1 MAIVESAGI
10 SDVGRKRQNNE
21 DALFLDDALKFY
33 MVSDGMGGHQA
44 GEVASHM
51 VVETLANYLR
61 RFKADKQVDE
71 YIDTIDPALS
81 EDANVLLS
89 GIYLANRE
97 VYQASK
103 EKSSCRGMGATVSAV
118 YLTDD
123 TLITSNVGDSPIY
136 LVRRDSIDLLSVSHT
151 LMADT
156 RASTRGMSEE
166 VPENFKHVLTRAI
179 GAEETVKADTF
190 EIQCFKNDVVVI
202 CSDGLSNNVS
212 PEEIA
217 DVVRSNRTEKAC
229 HSLVALANDRG
240 GDDNI
245 SLIVLKINDVGYK
258 KKGIFGRIFGIDT

>member
-10 SDVGRKRQNNE
+10 TDVGRKRQNNE
-21 DALFLDDALKFY
+21 DALFLDDGLKFY
-33 MVSDGMGGHQA
+33 MISDGMGGHQA

-51 VVETLANYLR
+51 VAETLADYVS
-61 RFKADKQVDE
+61 RFKAEKPVAAF
-71 YIDTIDPALS
+71 IDTIDPTLS
-81 EDANVLLS
+81 EDANILLS

-97 VYQASK
+97 VYKASK
-103 EKSSCRGMGATVSAV
+103 EKASCRGMGATVSAV

-151 LMADT
+151 LMANPLT
-156 RASTRGMSEE
+156 SSGGISED
-166 VPENFKHVLTRAI
+166 VPEKFKHVLTRAI

-202 CSDGLSNNVS
+202 CSDGLSNKVT
-212 PEEIA
+212 PEEITYF
-217 DVVRSNRTEKAC
+217 VRNNGAQKAC